1 MKFFNYIFLFFFT
14 LNTFFSQLFSQ
25 QTDSILKNNIY
36 NSNIHT
42 VLIHPEKNPLAYPII
57 HLGTEEKLQIS
68 FDDFNE
74 ELKDYYYTIIH
85 CNSDWTP
92 SDLMQQEYINGFF
105 ENRIEDYEF
114 SFNTQQ
120 QYTHY
125 NLLFPQEYLKV
136 NLSGN
141 YIIKV
146 YNYQN
151 NKVVL
156 TKRFMVLDEKI
167 NISTHVKR
175 ATLIDEREYKQ
186 EIDFIINHSNIYFSN
201 PYTDLKVIIKQNNR
215 EDNYIDDLKPL
226 FIKKDQLIYNY
237 ESENTFEAGN
247 EYRHFD
253 IKSIR
258 YQSERVKEI
267 TEDSNSINVSL
278 FTDISRSFE
287 GFISTPDI
295 NGNFIIE
302 QQEAWNSEIEAEYV
316 NVTFSLLENRK
327 ITYGDLYL
335 LGRFTDWNIKE
346 EYQLT
351 FNENRRKYECSSL
364 LKQGYYNYIYALKD
378 NSSNKTNLSFVEGSH
393 YQTKNEYYIYVYYR
407 EIGKNYDQLIGYIKT
422 SSDLF

>member
-1 MKFFNYIFLFFFT
+1 
-14 LNTFFSQLFSQ
+14 
-25 QTDSILKNNIY
+25 
-36 NSNIHT
+36 
-42 VLIHPEKNPLAYPII
+42 
-57 HLGTEEKLQIS
+57 
-68 FDDFNE
+68 
-74 ELKDYYYTIIH
+74 
-85 CNSDWTP
+85 
-92 SDLMQQEYINGFF
+92 
-105 ENRIEDYEF
+105 
-114 SFNTQQ
+114 
-120 QYTHY
+120 
-125 NLLFPQEYLKV
+125 
-136 NLSGN
+136 
-141 YIIKV
+141 
-146 YNYQN
+146 
-151 NKVVL
+151 
-156 TKRFMVLDEKI
+156 MVLEEKI

-186 EIDFIINHSNIYFSN
+186 EIDFTINHSNIYFSN

-258 YQSERVKEI
+258 YQSERIKEI

-287 GFISTPDI
+287 GFISIPDI
-295 NGNFIIE
+295 NGNFIID

-316 NVTFSLLENRK
+316 NVTFSLLDNRK

-346 EYQLT
+346 EYKLT
-351 FNENRRKYECSSL
+351 FNKNSRKYECSSL

-378 NSSNKTNLSFVEGSH
+378 NSSNKTNLTFVEGSH